1 MAGRRI
7 LDRYSAAGGGLLA
20 DGLAYAALF
29 AVVPAILLA
38 VTIAGFA
45 IGDPAQRSR
54 AVSVIATVVPPLRD
68 IVDAILA
75 QAATNAGALG
85 IIGLV
90 TLAWSASRFVLAFSD
105 AIARVMGRTA
115 RRGFLVRNGAAVG
128 AVLLLVIAILG
139 APTIA
144 GLTSFFDVAEASGV
158 LAIVGGT
165 LRAAIG
171 LIPPLV
177 TIAAI
182 GLVYR
187 VVPVPSPSW
196 RAVWLPAILVGIV
209 LTILVQGFVF
219 LAPRLIGSAALL
231 GTIAVVFGALAWFSL
246 SFQALLIGA
255 AWVREREP
263 STAPAATAATPSAE
277 PAEPP
282 AA

>member
-1 MAGRRI
+1 MAARRV

-38 VTIAGFA
+38 VTIAGFV
-45 IGDPAQRSR
+45 IGDPAERAR
-54 AVSVIATVVPPLRD
+54 AVSVISTVVPPLHD
-68 IVDAILA
+68 IVDAILV

-128 AVLLLVIAILG
+128 SVLLLVIAILG

-144 GLTSFFDVAEASGV
+144 GLTSFLDVAEASGV

-171 LIPPLV
+171 AIPPLV
-177 TIAAI
+177 TVAAI

-187 VVPVPSPSW
+187 VVPVPSPPW

-209 LTILVQGFVF
+209 LTVLVQGFVF

-231 GTIAVVFGALAWFSL
+231 GTIAVLFAALAWFSL

-263 STAPAATAATPSAE
+263 GAPPVDAAATPPDE
-277 PAEPP
+277 PAPP
-282 AA
+282 TA